1 MLRSGQSRLS
11 AAQAVGFAIT
21 ALVCSSGA
29 SFAAISAADPPATP
43 PAQTSSAET
52 PSAPAAATPVPA
64 TTATPQPAQQPQ
76 SASAEATAAAAV
88 QAAPATAEAN
98 DEAAAFNTFRHDLIN
113 LLILRADG
121 RTLAAAAQIAAPDAD
136 DPTRLAVKKTPG
148 LLQRALRF
156 GEQDPLVLWVASS
169 NVCQTSP
176 SCADANALSKL
187 QTVDADN
194 AAAWL
199 RSFPADDNAA
209 RATAI
214 VARMAQAQRYD
225 DYWGANVV
233 ALVHALEVLPVPA
246 SVTRQGV
253 GVDAARINF
262 ATSIA
267 SSLLPTQLKQLAVFC
282 RAAAGK
288 DAALISDCI
297 SVARKLET
305 GGTFI
310 SQKVGF
316 AIEEALVAPGVDRD
330 IMHARERSAAWQQEQ
345 FLALSAKFSREPAV
359 AKSYVRLLT
368 SEKNELAANLVLL
381 REQSIHSDPPA
392 GWEPPSA
399 PVAGDPMQSA
409 PAVQH

>member
-1 MLRSGQSRLS
+1 MLRSAQSSLS
-11 AAQAVGFAIT
+11 AMLAFAFGVA
-21 ALVCSSGA
+21 ALACTSET
-29 SFAAISAADPPATP
+29 SFAAASSADPPPTAETATTEP
-43 PAQTSSAET
+43 PAAPVAA
-52 PSAPAAATPVPA
+52 PSAPV
-64 TTATPQPAQQPQ
+64 TTAPPETAHQSQ

-88 QAAPATAEAN
+88 QAAPASSAGDA
-98 DEAAAFNTFRHDLIN
+98 EAAAFNTFRHDLVN

-121 RTLAAAAQIAAPDAD
+121 RSLAAAAQIAAPDAD

-148 LLQRALRF
+148 LLQRALHF
-156 GEQDPLVLWVASS
+156 GGQDPLVLWVASS
-169 NVCQTSP
+169 NVCQTNP
-176 SCADANALSKL
+176 GCADAAALSKL

-199 RSFPADDNAA
+199 RSFPADDNSA

-233 ALVHALEVLPVPA
+233 ALVHALEILPVPA

-267 SSLLPTQLKQLAVFC
+267 STLLPSQLKQLAVFC
-282 RAAAGK
+282 RDAAGK

-297 SVARKLET
+297 AVARKLET

-310 SQKVGF
+310 SQKIGF
-316 AIEEALVAPGVDRD
+316 VIEEALVPPGVDRD

-345 FLALSAKFSREPAV
+345 FLTLSSRFSREPAV
-359 AKSYVRLLT
+359 AQSYVRLLG
-368 SEKNELAANLVLL
+368 SEKNEIAANLVLL

-392 GWEPPSA
+392 GWQPPGASA
-399 PVAGDPMQSA
+399 AVDPMQAA